1 MTFQSALRAGLVSL
15 ALSLGAAQAI
25 AVAADY
31 EFQPLEIEVKNG
43 NGSELA
49 VRLMH
54 KPSGKPV
61 TGAVLFRTRLDM
73 APDNMADMTA
83 KHEAMPLSEPGVY
96 RFKADLT
103 MAGGWALRIMAKV
116 PGEKDTIEG
125 VVVFKAKD

>member
-1 MTFQSALRAGLVSL
+1 MSL